1 MVNVTIALEGTQTR
15 YQTALDKTVG
25 TVTTG
30 TITGG
35 YLVYADTSGG
45 FSVVS
50 TATAVASY
58 QHASQIWVAD
68 FTQSNGNAITAIRGF
83 ARVISDGN
91 GSISVGAQLYP
102 STVTA
107 GLVGTTQ
114 WSTLAPAIGYAVQG
128 GAASATVQAYIDP
141 YGVS

>member
-1 MVNVTIALEGTQTR
+1 MVNVTISLEGSQTR

-30 TITGG
+30 TITAG
-35 YLVYADTSGG
+35 YLTYADTSGG

-50 TATAVASY
+50 TATAAASFI
-58 QHASQIWVAD
+58 HAAQIWVAD
-68 FTQSNGNAITAIRGF
+68 FTQSAGNAITTVRGF
-83 ARVISDGN
+83 DRVISDSN

-107 GLVGTTQ
+107 GLVSTVQ
-114 WSTLAPAIGYAVQG
+114 WSTLAPSIGYAVQG
-128 GAASATVQAYIDP
+128 GAAGATVQAYIDP